1 MKKEEL
7 NLLKKK
13 NEQVRPITKRQ
24 KLDAQKMFEK
34 KAWQT
39 KKGCTCTECGAFF
52 TAKMKK
58 NRCPVC
64 GEKLKLETTQ
74 KRKRKE
80 GAWFVMLQKCD
91 EYQLFRRVLVTKE
104 VKKGMPAQ
112 YTYQEM
118 IRQFMDKEGHVT
130 HFARNK
136 MPFAGYC
143 DWYNYQTPITHKSV
157 SDYQDNR
164 YNHWYTYK
172 IYSLIPTLKRYGFN
186 NSNICEPIK
195 MVRILLHLPMAE
207 TLYKSKQYT
216 ILKKFTEY
224 DISHYWP
231 ELKICLRNNYATAD
245 WQLWRDTIDALKR
258 LGKDTHNAVYVC
270 PIDLKAAHDRWT
282 KLYAREQERIR
293 IEESRHIFNRKQ
305 KFFDIVLKKK
315 DITIEP
321 LRTIE
326 EYKTEGDRM
335 HHCVYQM
342 KYYMKKNTLILSAH
356 TQKERLATIELS
368 LDNFEILQCRAEH
381 NKIAPREKEIVSLLQ
396 RNIKKFKKVKLL
408 KN

>member
-1 MKKEEL
+1 MKTSNEFQKTIAAYLEQRAAQDETFAA
-7 NLLKKK
+7 KIK
-13 NEQVRPITKRQ
+13 NPQ
-24 KLDAQKMFEK
+24 KSIDDCCNYILHAAEK
-34 KAWQT
+34 G
-39 KKGCTCTECGAFF
+39 GC
-52 TAKMKK
+52 
-58 NRCPVC
+58 
-64 GEKLKLETTQ
+64 
-74 KRKRKE
+74 
-80 GAWFVMLQKCD
+80 
-91 EYQLFRRVLVTKE
+91 
-104 VKKGMPAQ
+104 
-112 YTYQEM
+112 
-118 IRQFMDKEGHVT
+118 
-130 HFARNK
+130 
-136 MPFAGYC
+136 AGYT
-143 DWYNYQTPITHKSV
+143 DDEV
-157 SDYQDNR
+157 
-164 YNHWYTYK
+164 
-172 IYSLIPTLKRYGFN
+172 
-186 NSNICEPIK
+186 
-195 MVRILLHLPMAE
+195 
-207 TLYKSKQYT
+207 
-216 ILKKFTEY
+216 TEY

-231 ELKICLRNNYATAD
+231 ELKICLRNNYAATD

-270 PIDLKAAHDRWT
+270 PKDLKAAHDRWT

-368 LDNFEILQCRAEH
+368 LNNFEILQCRAEH